1 MRLLIPLLSV
11 LLMSLRLLGTAVY
24 PSGQIN
30 KPLNDTATFHH
41 GFELGA
47 KTFCTIWMTSQG
59 EPREVAEYRND
70 HFQVTNEQFQAS
82 TVFMKSTL
90 KIQNLTMNDS
100 GIYDISCWYAPN
112 PAKRRRVFKLTVY
125 EPVQQPV
132 IKTKCQCGYI
142 DCNCTLH
149 CQDPTNSSSAHWV
162 ILHNSK
168 PVNNS
173 AHKRTIWTL
182 LGDTCGNIKYM
193 CVLQNPADQ
202 KNASVGFWQLCSTSR
217 YSEFLCMCWAYQK
230 AVIIGI
236 MTVIVAVVSILAR
249 FIFKKIKEAV
259 LRKLR
264 GYFPSWRTEVDN
276 QNKEG
281 RLGDME
287 MTSVKSKLKDNTVLR
302 KLRGYFPSWRTE
314 VDNQN
319 KECRMGDMEM
329 ASVKSQL
336 LDNTG

>member
-1 MRLLIPLLSV
+1 MRLLIPQLSV
-11 LLMSLRLLGTAVY
+11 LLMSLRLLGTAEDSVA
-24 PSGQIN
+24 QIN
-30 KPLNDTATFHH
+30 KPVNGTATFHY
-41 GFELGA
+41 GFKLGA
-47 KTFCTIWMTSQG
+47 KTKCTIWKTSQG
-59 EPREVAEYRND
+59 VKREVAEYRNQYFNVSD
-70 HFQVTNEQFQAS
+70 DELKARA
-82 TVFMKSTL
+82 VFNQTELM
-90 KIQNLTMNDS
+90 IQNLAMTDS
-100 GIYDISCWYAPN
+100 GAYYLKCWLAPN
-112 PAKRRRVFKLTVY
+112 RISVFNLTVY
-125 EPVQQPV
+125 KPVQQPV
-132 IKTKCQCGYI
+132 IKTECQCGCN
-142 DCNCTLH
+142 DCNCTLY

-162 ILHNSK
+162 ILHNSM

-173 AHKRTIWTL
+173 SESTIWIP
-182 LGDTCGNIKYM
+182 LGNTSKSTKYM

-202 KNASVGFWQLCSTSR
+202 RNASIGFEQLCFTSR
-217 YSEFLCMCWAYQK
+217 YSKFLCWVWSYWKTCIYVTM
-230 AVIIGI
+230 AVLVILPII
-236 MTVIVAVVSILAR
+236 VLA
-249 FIFKKIKEAV
+249 KKIKEAV

-287 MTSVKSKLKDNTVLR
+287 MTSVKSKLKDNKAVLR